1 VTGGAKSA
9 AVRSNGSLKRV
20 YSMESPESWFEDFGS
35 GQLSGGQATVSLEPG
50 FAGIVHT
57 DAYRVFLTPDSDC
70 KGLFVTGR
78 SSGSFTVRELQ
89 GGTSNVGFDYR
100 VVAKRADIAGVRLE
114 EVTEPPSYYQ
124 PPEPALDHAPKPP
137 HPQTHRETVLN
148 ASGPVGHYSPSSGN
162 SYRRCRFRAKA
173 ADYLAVV

>member
-35 GQLSGGQATVSLEPG
+35 GQLGSGQATVSLESG

-57 DAYRVFLTPDSDC
+57 DAYRVFLTARGDSE
-70 KGLFVTGR
+70 GLFMADQN
-78 SSGSFTVRELQ
+78 SSGFTVREQ
-89 GGTSNVGFDYR
+89 RGGKSNTAFDYR
-100 VVAKRADIAGVRLE
+100 VVAKRADIAGARLE
-114 EVTEPPSYYQ
+114 DVAEPPSYYQ

-137 HPQTHRETVLN
+137 APPDTQGDHSKR
-148 ASGPVGHYSPSSGN
+148 
-162 SYRRCRFRAKA
+162 
-173 ADYLAVV
+173 